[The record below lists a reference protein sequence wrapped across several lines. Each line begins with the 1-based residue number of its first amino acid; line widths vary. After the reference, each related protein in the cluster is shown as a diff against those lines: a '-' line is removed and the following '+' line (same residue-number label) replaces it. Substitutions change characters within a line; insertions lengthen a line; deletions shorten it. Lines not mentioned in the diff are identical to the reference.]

1 MWREIG
7 IGAAERALEDF
18 HWAFYEGL
26 SGFFCVY
33 EVFWKFFE
41 DFLPPIKRTD

>member
-1 MWREIG
+1 MREVG
-7 IGAAERALEDF
+7 IGAAERALDGF
-18 HWAFYEGL
+18 HRAFFEGL

-41 DFLPPIKRTD
+41 DFLSPLKHPD